1 MVFLSRPLNLRPL
14 ILTCIAALPLAILGV
29 PWCVAVAQGPATS
42 QQAAQQQPIIINS
55 VFSNIDYR
63 TNTAVFT
70 DIVVSQGDTR
80 LTAERASA
88 TGVGFTQS
96 QWSFAG
102 RVVIV
107 LQPRGTLWA
116 DQAIVQFRNGE
127 VDEVTAIGSPA
138 NFGQQRTDSRQPA
151 HGHADRI
158 TYEAKQDTVHLYGH
172 AQLSDGRNVELSAPV
187 LVYNFR
193 DERLQAESPGEKGAV
208 HTRITPEQ
216 PLKAPAGT
224 APRRRPPS

>member
-1 MVFLSRPLNLRPL
+1 MVFRSRQSNLQPL
-14 ILTCIAALPLAILGV
+14 ILACIAAL
-29 PWCVAVAQGPATS
+29 GPATA
-42 QQAAQQQPIIINS
+42 QQAAQQQPIVINS

-70 DIVVSQGDTR
+70 DIVVSQGGTR
-80 LTAERASA
+80 LTAERAST

-96 QWSFAG
+96 QWNFAG

-107 LQPRGTLWA
+107 LQQRGTLRA
-116 DQAIVQFRNGE
+116 DQAIVRFRNGE
-127 VDEVTAIGSPA
+127 VTEVTAIGAPA
-138 NFGQQRTDSRQPA
+138 EFEQQPADSRQPG

-158 TYEAKQDTVHLYGH
+158 AYELKQDTVHLYGH
-172 AQLSDGRNVELSAPV
+172 AQLSNGRDAEISAPV

-193 DERLQAESPGEKGAV
+193 DEGLHAETPGERRV
-208 HTRITPEQ
+208 HTTITLERA
-216 PLKAPAGT
+216 LKLPAGA

>member
-1 MVFLSRPLNLRPL
+1 MVFLSRQLKLHPL
-14 ILTCIAALPLAILGV
+14 ILACIAALPLAILGV

-42 QQAAQQQPIIINS
+42 QQAAQQRPIIINS

-80 LTAERASA
+80 LKAERAST

-96 QWSFAG
+96 QWSFVG

-107 LQPRGTLWA
+107 LPPRGTLRA

-127 VDEVTAIGSPA
+127 VTEVTAIGSPA
-138 NFGQQRTDSRQPA
+138 DFEQQRTDSRPPA

-158 TYEAKQDTVHLYGH
+158 AYVSKQDTVHLYGH
-172 AQLSDGRNVELSAPV
+172 AQLSNGRNAEISASV
-187 LVYNFR
+187 LVYNLR
-193 DERLQAESPGEKGAV
+193 DERLHAESPGDRV
-208 HTRITPEQ
+208 HATVTPEQ
-216 PLKAPAGT
+216 ALKLPAGA
-224 APRRRPPS
+224 APRRQL